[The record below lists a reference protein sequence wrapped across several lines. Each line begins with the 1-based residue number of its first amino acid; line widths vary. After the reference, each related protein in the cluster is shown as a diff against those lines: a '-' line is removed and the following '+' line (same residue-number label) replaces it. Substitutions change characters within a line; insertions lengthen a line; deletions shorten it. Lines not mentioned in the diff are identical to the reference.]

1 MHRFNHEAMATNF
14 EIVIADQTD
23 EAYAR
28 SAAAAVFADIDRLES
43 DLSRFRPDSDLAR
56 IRSLPA
62 NTSLHISLATLDCL
76 SLAQDVAKA
85 TRGAF
90 DPAIAAIWEA
100 WRAPDGSIRT
110 PAPDELKAAGARS
123 GAHLFELDLDNLTIT
138 TRIEGLQLDLGGVG
152 KGYALDQ
159 AATILIEDWNLRHIL
174 LNAGD
179 STVLAIDP
187 PQGSSAW
194 TIGAGAPGNK
204 KSLSNCALSGSGF
217 SVQGSHI
224 IDPRTR
230 CPAPLTEAKDH
241 VWACAPSAALADA
254 LSTAFIVMSRE
265 EIDTFCAAQPDIEAI
280 LLELPKP

>member
-14 EIVIADQTD
+14 QLVIADQIHPD
-23 EAYAR
+23 YAR
-28 SAAAAVFADIDRLES
+28 SAATAVFADIDRLES

-62 NTSLHISLATLDCL
+62 NTPLHLSLATLDCL
-76 SLAQDVAKA
+76 SLAKDVAGA

-90 DPAIAAIWEA
+90 DAAIAAIWEA
-100 WRAPDGSIRT
+100 WRATDGSLRT
-110 PAPDELKAAGARS
+110 PTPDELTAAGARS
-123 GAHLFELDLDNLTIT
+123 GSHLFDLDLENLTIT
-138 TRIEGLQLDLGGVG
+138 CKIDALQLDLGGIG

-159 AATILIEDWNLRHIL
+159 AATILNQDWDIHHAL

-179 STVLAIDP
+179 STVLALDP
-187 PQGSSAW
+187 PPGSSAW
-194 TIGAGAPGNK
+194 LIGAGAPGNK
-204 KSLSNCALSGSGF
+204 KKLSNSALSGSGF
-217 SVQGSHI
+217 SVRGSHI

-241 VWACAPSAALADA
+241 VWARAPSAALADA

-265 EIDTFCAAQPDIEAI
+265 EIDAFCSAQPDVEAI
-280 LLELPKP
+280 LLELPHS